1 MDAQGTEC
9 EDNTSLEHQ
18 MKNLLKKIE
27 AESVPD
33 ELKALAQELQAA
45 IKRQHGSSDPQ
56 D

>member
-1 MDAQGTEC
+1 MDAQSTEC